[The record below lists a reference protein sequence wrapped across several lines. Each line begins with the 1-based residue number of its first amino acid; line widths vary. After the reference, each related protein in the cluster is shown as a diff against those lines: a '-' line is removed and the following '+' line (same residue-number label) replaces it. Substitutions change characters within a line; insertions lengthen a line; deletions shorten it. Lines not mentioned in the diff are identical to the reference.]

1 MPRKELL
8 LLSSMIILGIIDWLT
23 TMTGIVYFCATE
35 LNPFLAALTQ
45 TNLVLFSIV
54 KLTAISLAGLAF
66 YKAICL
72 ANNKGSD
79 WNFTKRFLNGG
90 LSISSLLLM
99 PVVAS
104 NMITLLA

>member
-1 MPRKELL
+1 MPRIEFL
-8 LLSSMIILGIIDWLT
+8 LLSSMLILGILDWLT

-45 TNLVLFSIV
+45 TNLVLFSLV
-54 KLTAISLAGLAF
+54 KLAAISLAGLAF

-72 ANNKGSD
+72 ANKKGSD

-90 LSISSLLLM
+90 LSITSFLLM

-104 NMITLLA
+104 NIIALLV